1 MRIHIAGWHRPLL
14 LFTAAMGVMTLIS
27 GVGLLVD
34 DRMLLGSP
42 IWHKPFKF
50 SVSFVLYGLTLAWM
64 HSLLTRRQRVGW
76 WAGTVVAAG
85 SAVEMVIIVGQV
97 VRGKRSHFNT
107 ETPTDA
113 ALFSLMGTTV
123 VVLWL
128 GTLLMAVVLWR
139 QPLADRATQWAI
151 RLGSVIGLAGLA
163 VGFLMTQPTADQ
175 ASGRIT
181 GTVGAHGVGTA
192 DGGPH
197 LPVTG
202 WESTGGD
209 LRIAHF
215 VGMHALQVL
224 PLLALGLAY
233 AARRYGWAAD
243 AGVRP
248 RLVLVAGLG
257 YAGLVGLTVWQAL
270 RGQALSSPDGLTLG
284 AAGALA
290 AAVAVAVAAVLRIGA
305 ARGRSGPGGSGGSGG
320 SPGPGAA
327 GGPGGAAGVLVGA
340 EPRG

>member
-14 LFTAAMGVMTLIS
+14 VFAAAMGVMTLVS

-34 DRMLLGSP
+34 DRMLAGSP
-42 IWHKPFKF
+42 IWHKPLKF

-64 HSLLTRRQRVGW
+64 HSLLTRRQRTGW
-76 WAGTVVAAG
+76 WAGIVVVAA
-85 SAVEMVIIVGQV
+85 SVLEMAIIVGQV

-107 ETPTDA
+107 ETSTDA
-113 ALFSLMGTTV
+113 ALYSLMGTTV

-128 GTLLMAVVLWR
+128 ATLLMAVVLWR

-151 RLGSVIGLAGLA
+151 RLGTVIGLAGLS
-163 VGFLMTQPTADQ
+163 VGFMMTQPTADQ
-175 ASGRIT
+175 SAGRIT
-181 GTVGAHGVGTA
+181 GAAGAHSVGTA

-224 PLLALGLAY
+224 PLLALALAH

-257 YAGLVGLTVWQAL
+257 YAGAVGLATWQAL
-270 RGQALSSPDGLTLG
+270 RGQALTSPDALTLG

-290 AAVAVAVAAVLRIGA
+290 AAVAVAAALVLLAGA
-305 ARGRSGPGGSGGSGG
+305 ARRRGGR
-320 SPGPGAA
+320 GAA
-327 GGPGGAAGVLVGA
+327 GGPGDRPEALAGSGL
-340 EPRG
+340 RG